1 LFRLSLEAAAGL
13 LSAPKFQAPEI
24 HSAQDTAERMRK
36 SLGRSEGGGVTQW
49 AQAGGELATTYNA
62 K

>member
-1 LFRLSLEAAAGL
+1 MSLEAAAGL

-36 SLGRSEGGGVTQW
+36 SLGRSEGGGIQLR
-49 AQAGGELATTYNA
+49 ARAARERATT
-62 K
+62 